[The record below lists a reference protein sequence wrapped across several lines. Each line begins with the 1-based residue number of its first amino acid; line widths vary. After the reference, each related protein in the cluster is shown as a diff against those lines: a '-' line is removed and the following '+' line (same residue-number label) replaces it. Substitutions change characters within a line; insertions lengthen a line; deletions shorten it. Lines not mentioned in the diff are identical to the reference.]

1 MVIDF
6 DFDNIKNIEF
16 GVGRESEDQN
26 QQFFEAVPIDAN
38 VQKALVEM
46 AKATVEIMNKNGL
59 SPTLYQPSEK
69 HAGIEYLY
77 LPSSDQM
84 AQTMK
89 ELHEALNLPIN
100 SNVLKNPTEI
110 FCYFARFSDQSG
122 KKLTALRRAIQ
133 FKGVLKN
140 KLISLCDDTLK
151 IVEEKV
157 FKLDADFDLLIDNSN
172 IHIIRPSAFEFAG
185 RLQEV
190 ILKAVPA
197 NLASIA
203 ADIDY
208 VDFTSIQAYAEQ
220 RPRAARYI
228 ASIKSQ
234 VETKNINKD
243 SLKSL
248 CEHTG
253 VGVTIEDGKFFVNE
267 GSELGFLEVLDRR
280 RYRLELIDG
289 QAENFK
295 ASSRS
300 KL

>member
-1 MVIDF
+1 MVVDF

-26 QQFFEAVPIDAN
+26 QQFFEAVPADES

-46 AKATVEIMNKNGL
+46 VKATIGIMNKSSINP
-59 SPTLYQPSEK
+59 SLYQPSEK

-77 LPSSDQM
+77 LPISDQL

-89 ELHEALNLPIN
+89 ELHEATNLTIN
-100 SNVLKNPTEI
+100 SDVLKNPSEV
-110 FCYFARFSDQSG
+110 FCYFARLTDESG

-140 KLISLCDDTLK
+140 QLISILDDTLK

-185 RLQEV
+185 KLQDA
-190 ILKAVPA
+190 ILKAVPT
-197 NLASIA
+197 NIASIST
-203 ADIDY
+203 DLGY
-208 VDFTSIQAYAEQ
+208 VDFTSIQTYAEK

-234 VETKNINKD
+234 AETKNINQAR
-243 SLKSL
+243 LELL
-248 CEHTG
+248 CLHTG
-253 VGVTIEDGKFFVNE
+253 VSLNVQGGRILVNE
-267 GSELGFLEVLDRR
+267 GHELAFLEVLDRR

>member
-1 MVIDF
+1 M
-6 DFDNIKNIEF
+6 
-16 GVGRESEDQN
+16 
-26 QQFFEAVPIDAN
+26 
-38 VQKALVEM
+38 
-46 AKATVEIMNKNGL
+46 
-59 SPTLYQPSEK
+59 
-69 HAGIEYLY
+69 
-77 LPSSDQM
+77 
-84 AQTMK
+84 
-89 ELHEALNLPIN
+89 
-100 SNVLKNPTEI
+100 
-110 FCYFARFSDQSG
+110 
-122 KKLTALRRAIQ
+122 
-133 FKGVLKN
+133 KN

-253 VGVTIEDGKFFVNE
+253 VGLTIEDGKFFVNE
-267 GSELGFLEVLDRR
+267 GSELGF
-280 RYRLELIDG
+280 
-289 QAENFK
+289 
-295 ASSRS
+295 
-300 KL
+300 

>member
-1 MVIDF
+1 MAIDF
-6 DFDNIKNIEF
+6 DFSNIKNIEF

-26 QQFFEAVPIDAN
+26 QQFFEAVPVDVN

-46 AKATVEIMNKNGL
+46 AKATVEIMNKS
-59 SPTLYQPSEK
+59 SPSPDLYQPSEK

-77 LPSSDQM
+77 LPISDQM

-89 ELHEALNLPIN
+89 DLHEALNLPIN
-100 SNVLKNPTEI
+100 SKVLKNPTEI

-185 RLQEV
+185 RLQEA
-190 ILKAVPA
+190 ILQAVPT
-197 NLASIA
+197 NISSIA
-203 ADIDY
+203 ADLGY
-208 VDFTSIQAYAEQ
+208 VDFTSIQAYAEK

-234 VETKNINKD
+234 AETKNIDKD
-243 SLKSL
+243 RLKLL

-253 VGVTIEDGKFFVNE
+253 VSVNIQNGKIIVNE
-267 GSELGFLEVLDRR
+267 GYELGFLEVLDRR

>member
-1 MVIDF
+1 MVVDF
-6 DFDNIKNIEF
+6 DFDNIENIEF

-26 QQFFEAVPIDAN
+26 QQFFEAVPVDVS

-46 AKATVEIMNKNGL
+46 AKATVRIMNKS
-59 SPTLYQPSEK
+59 SPSPSLYQPSEK

-77 LPSSDQM
+77 LPISDQM

-89 ELHEALNLPIN
+89 ELHEATNLAMN
-100 SNVLKNPTEI
+100 SKVLKNPTEV
-110 FCYFARFSDQSG
+110 FCYFARFTDKSG

-133 FKGVLKN
+133 FKGILKN

-157 FKLDADFDLLIDNSN
+157 FKLDADFDFLIDNSN

-185 RLQEV
+185 KLQEA
-190 ILKAVPA
+190 ILLAVPT
-197 NLASIA
+197 NISSIA
-203 ADIDY
+203 ADLGY
-208 VDFTSIQAYAEQ
+208 VDFTSIQAYVEK

-234 VETKNINKD
+234 AETKNIDKD
-243 SLKSL
+243 RLKLL
-248 CEHTG
+248 CENTG
-253 VGVTIEDGKFFVNE
+253 VSLNIQNGKIFVNE
-267 GSELGFLEVLDRR
+267 GHELGFLEVLDRR

>member
-1 MVIDF
+1 MAIDF
-6 DFDNIKNIEF
+6 DFSNIKNIEF

-26 QQFFEAVPIDAN
+26 QQFFEAVPVDVN

-46 AKATVEIMNKNGL
+46 AKATVEIMNKS
-59 SPTLYQPSEK
+59 SPSPDLYQPSEK

-77 LPSSDQM
+77 LPISDQM

-89 ELHEALNLPIN
+89 DLHEALNLPIN
-100 SNVLKNPTEI
+100 SKVLKNPTEI

-122 KKLTALRRAIQ
+122 KKLTALRRATQ

-140 KLISLCDDTLK
+140 KLISVCDDTLK

-185 RLQEV
+185 RLQEA
-190 ILKAVPA
+190 ILQAVPT
-197 NLASIA
+197 NISSIA
-203 ADIDY
+203 ADLGY
-208 VDFTSIQAYAEQ
+208 VDFTSIQAYAEK

-234 VETKNINKD
+234 AETKNIDKD
-243 SLKSL
+243 RLKLL

-253 VGVTIEDGKFFVNE
+253 VSVNIQNGKIIVNE
-267 GSELGFLEVLDRR
+267 GYELGFLEVLDRR